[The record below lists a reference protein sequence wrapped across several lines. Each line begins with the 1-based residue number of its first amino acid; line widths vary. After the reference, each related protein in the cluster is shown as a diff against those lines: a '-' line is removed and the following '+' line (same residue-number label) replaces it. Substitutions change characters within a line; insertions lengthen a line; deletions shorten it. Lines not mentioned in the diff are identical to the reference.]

1 MFEKD
6 LYLDALREE
15 LVPALGCTEPIALAY
30 AAAKARE
37 VLDCMP
43 EKAEVWCSGN
53 IVKNVKAVVVPNSNG
68 MKGIE
73 AAVTLGIVGGNAAKG
88 LEVLRDVTPEQIAL
102 AEALIADGFC
112 KCSLAEQGDKL
123 YIRIQVYSG
132 AHRACVVVEQHHTNI
147 TLIQKDNE
155 TVLENTTT
163 QSDHRYRRSGMSVRG
178 ILDFAD
184 NADLEEIAPI
194 LEKQITCNCAISG
207 EGRNHPYGIQ
217 VWRSVA
223 AINGTN
229 MYAKAIADAAAA
241 SEARMCGCPL
251 PVVIN
256 SGSGNQ
262 GITVC
267 VPVVTIARE
276 LGVTHEKLLRALIV
290 SNLISIHLKSYIGD
304 LSAFCGAVTA
314 ACGAGAAVAYLLAED
329 YRVICGTV
337 TNTLASV
344 SGIVCDGAKAS
355 CAAKITASL
364 EAAFTGYQLAS
375 AGRIFAAGDGLVMDD
390 IEETIRCVGHIGHC
404 GMDVTDKE
412 ILHLMLRDGKQ
423 ISSSIC

>member
-1 MFEKD
+1 M
-6 LYLDALREE
+6 
-15 LVPALGCTEPIALAY
+15 
-30 AAAKARE
+30 
-37 VLDCMP
+37 
-43 EKAEVWCSGN
+43 
-53 IVKNVKAVVVPNSNG
+53 
-68 MKGIE
+68 
-73 AAVTLGIVGGNAAKG
+73 
-88 LEVLRDVTPEQIAL
+88 
-102 AEALIADGFC
+102 
-112 KCSLAEQGDKL
+112 
-123 YIRIQVYSG
+123 
-132 AHRACVVVEQHHTNI
+132 
-147 TLIQKDNE
+147 
-155 TVLENTTT
+155 
-163 QSDHRYRRSGMSVRG
+163 
-178 ILDFAD
+178 
-184 NADLEEIAPI
+184 
-194 LEKQITCNCAISG
+194 
-207 EGRNHPYGIQ
+207 
-217 VWRSVA
+217 
-223 AINGTN
+223 
-229 MYAKAIADAAAA
+229 
-241 SEARMCGCPL
+241 
-251 PVVIN
+251 VIN